1 MCPSGLRSTP
11 GTRVGSQ
18 GSRRFESS
26 RFRQEVMKIRTSR
39 AVFLL
44 LFFRKVEDS
53 SLGSLSNVAR
63 LLFLS
68 LPRYDCKMACVAR
81 HNPLFLL
88 ASFSSSAAGISVILA
103 YKVAVWKILQLPR
116 PPVVV

>member
-53 SLGSLSNVAR
+53 SLGSLSSVAR

-68 LPRYDCKMACVAR
+68 LPRYDCEMACVAR
-81 HNPLFLL
+81 HNPLFPL

-103 YKVAVWKILQLPR
+103 CKVAVRFMLTGHQ
-116 PPVVV
+116 PV